1 MTFPR
6 SGHWSTCWRRNRN
19 EGFATLTDLAIQL
32 FGSLAAVFF
41 LAFIAF
47 QFGLGGDVRI
57 RDEKQAR
64 MLADEAVC
72 GFETVDIALD
82 RAGIGALLR
91 DAQGRVML
99 LRRHGSHF
107 VSRILD
113 SHVGMR
119 LDHNFLIIATGD
131 RQFGTITLNLGA
143 KAQIWAASLRRLG
156 G

>member
-1 MTFPR
+1 VT
-6 SGHWSTCWRRNRN
+6 N
-19 EGFATLTDLAIQL
+19 LAIQL
-32 FGSLAAVFF
+32 FGSLGAVSF
-41 LAFIAF
+41 LAFVAY

-57 RDEKQAR
+57 RDEEQAR
-64 MLADEAVC
+64 TLADDAVC
-72 GFETVDIALD
+72 GFQTVDVALD

-91 DAQGRVML
+91 DTQGRVLL

-113 SHVGMR
+113 SHVGTR

-131 RQFGTITLNLGA
+131 RQFGTITLDLGA

-156 G
+156 C